1 MPPAII
7 GAGVAA
13 VGGVASAAISS
24 SAAKKASKTQAAAAD
39 RQIAA
44 SEANR
49 DYQYNLNAPTIDTG
63 NRANDLYAGF
73 LGAGSTDPDWEAY
86 VRANPDALANWQAIQ
101 GTPSAEQFGGD
112 LAAFGQYHYNKDG
125 ARRDLTAFSNPGG
138 GSQAALD
145 TFRGSTGYQDL
156 MKQGLGAVNANAY
169 ASGMGDSGATLK
181 ALQDRGT
188 NIANSSAQQWLGNL
202 GNLMSAGGQARGLV
216 AGIGTNTVN
225 ANNSATQNAANVSS
239 NATLASA
246 GQTSSALQ
254 GLLNA
259 GAYAYGSS
267 YGGGSGFGAQPGYQT
282 PPIWQPQNGIY

>member
-1 MPPAII
+1 MPPLAIA
-7 GAGVAA
+7 AGVAA
-13 VGGVASAAISS
+13 VGGVASAAINS
-24 SAAKKASKTQAAAAD
+24 SAAKKAANTQAAAAD

-44 SEANR
+44 NEANR
-49 DYQYNLNAPTIDTG
+49 DYQYNLNAPTIQQGDAAG
-63 NRANDLYAGF
+63 NLYSNF
-73 LGAGSTDPDWEAY
+73 LGVATPGQGDYAAY
-86 VRANPDALANWQAIQ
+86 AQANPDVVQEFQNNVLPT
-101 GTPSAEQFGGD
+101 G
-112 LAAFGQYHYNKDG
+112 AFTNLNDYAKYHYENYGQAEGRALPNSGG
-125 ARRDLTAFSNPGG
+125 AGG

-156 MKQGLGAVNANAY
+156 LKTGLGSVNANAY

-188 NIANSSAQQWLGNL
+188 NIANTSAQQWLGNL

-225 ANNSATQNAANVSS
+225 ASNAATQNAANASS

-246 GQTSSALQ
+246 GQTSQALQ

-259 GAYAYGSS
+259 GSFAYGSS
-267 YGGGSGFGAQPGYQT
+267 YQ
-282 PPIWQPQNGIY
+282 QPQSAYGIAGSNGLY

>member
-1 MPPAII
+1 MPPLAIA
-7 GAGVAA
+7 AGVAA
-13 VGGVASAAISS
+13 VGGVASAAINS

-44 SEANR
+44 NEANR
-49 DYQYNLNAPTIDTG
+49 DYQYNLNAPTIQQGDTAS
-63 NRANDLYAGF
+63 NLYAGF
-73 LGAGSTDPDWEAY
+73 LGAGGNTAASTDWGSY
-86 VRANPDALANWQAIQ
+86 VNGNQDALANWNAIR
-101 GTPSAEQFGGD
+101 GTQSDTFGGD
-112 LAAFGQYHYNKDG
+112 IAKFGQYHYGQDG
-125 ARRDLTAFSNPGG
+125 SRRDLSAFTTPAQN
-138 GSQAALD
+138 GSQASAAALD

-156 MKQGLGAVNANAY
+156 LKTGLGSVNANAY

-188 NIANSSAQQWLGNL
+188 NIANTSAQQWLGNL

-225 ANNSATQNAANVSS
+225 ASNAATQNAANASS

-267 YGGGSGFGAQPGYQT
+267 YQ
-282 PPIWQPQNGIY
+282 QPQNAYGIAGSNGLY